1 MMAEEPS
8 FHTKRNIKNKDKAGT
23 YNILR
28 PKNGSSIVLETTYH
42 CGKMSTV
49 NVIMRKKELKVKC
62 KNEKRKYSKF
72 NFSTRENKRTLTI
85 VVFDQS
91 HE

>member
-28 PKNGSSIVLETTYH
+28 SKNGSSIVLETTYH

-62 KNEKRKYSKF
+62 KNETRKFSKLNVRMRKESLTF
-72 NFSTRENKRTLTI
+72 PLERTNG
-85 VVFDQS
+85 
-91 HE
+91 H